1 MEDEEDICLYA
12 RCIESTLYI
21 QREHISIS
29 RYLDDE
35 EDISLY
41 ARDIFNQYLR
51 SGAKRGVAISEGA
64 RTQLL
69 KDITEGTCTAGM
81 RC

>member
-1 MEDEEDICLYA
+1 M
-12 RCIESTLYI
+12 
-21 QREHISIS
+21 S